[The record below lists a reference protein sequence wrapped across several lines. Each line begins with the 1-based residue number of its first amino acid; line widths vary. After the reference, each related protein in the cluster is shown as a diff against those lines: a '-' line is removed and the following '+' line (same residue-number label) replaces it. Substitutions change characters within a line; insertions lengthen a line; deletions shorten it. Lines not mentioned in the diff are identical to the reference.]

1 MSVGSRGSIKVV
13 SFKLW
18 SMKNICERS
27 FKLNIFCKI
36 KFTKHVM
43 NAVHFWRCSINKFL
57 KEWDEM
63 KNIKQMGKDYII
75 YIWLHLQASSLYIYV
90 TFVEETY
97 QFLCLENFLIFI
109 HIGKEL
115 TDLAPSVKF
124 HLPVSWQFLCVVRK
138 VIQKTY
144 QISIMLIPN
153 KKQVKW
159 KYQI

>member
-75 YIWLHLQASSLYIYV
+75 YIWLHLQG
-90 TFVEETY
+90 FVFVHICNICWRNLSIFMSRE
-97 QFLCLENFLIFI
+97 FFI

>member
-1 MSVGSRGSIKVV
+1 MCKKSVLIGGMSVGSRGSIKVV

-43 NAVHFWRCSINKFL
+43 NVVHFWRCSINKFL

-75 YIWLHLQASSLYIYV
+75 YIWLHLQG
-90 TFVEETY
+90 FVFVHICNICWRNLSIFMSREFSYFYPYREGTHWPCP
-97 QFLCLENFLIFI
+97 LC
-109 HIGKEL
+109 
-115 TDLAPSVKF
+115 
-124 HLPVSWQFLCVVRK
+124 
-138 VIQKTY
+138 
-144 QISIMLIPN
+144 QISSPS
-153 KKQVKW
+153 
-159 KYQI
+159 